1 MLRERPRVTR
11 RHFFHAETTSNPSCL
26 RSAAGAVVAGCR
38 SDQLKDPRAASR
50 LRLPKN
56 VRVLLDTAGR
66 AALWWSARWRAWCV
80 GLAQPTLKTTA
91 LSTSAPFLPRLKP
104 TPRLLDLRAGLLER
118 IQPPRAEESP
128 ASVALHRER
137 FPASRFF
144 RGEAS
149 RVQTRDLWTPAA
161 RCQRLDSN

>member
-1 MLRERPRVTR
+1 MASLVFGTR
-11 RHFFHAETTSNPSCL
+11 TADTKNDSVINV
-26 RSAAGAVVAGCR
+26 SAISEAG
-38 SDQLKDPRAASR
+38 
-50 LRLPKN
+50 
-56 VRVLLDTAGR
+56 
-66 AALWWSARWRAWCV
+66 
-80 GLAQPTLKTTA
+80 
-91 LSTSAPFLPRLKP
+91 KP

-149 RVQTRDLWTPAA
+149 RDPEGRHASRAA
-161 RCQRLDSN
+161 PTDGFELSTTYYSSCSA